1 MKMFVE
7 RKEEDSIIEGERA
20 TLEATEANWNAA
32 VVKVG
37 VKEEKEEEDKPHVL
51 YIDAPH
57 WAEREGGTG
66 FVSGIDS
73 IESVFRGNIVNAK
86 TAFRGVGCPI
96 MSSEQIFAGNN
107 RMRTIPPSFFFLR
120 IDKSVKMQV

>member
-1 MKMFVE
+1 MNENVE

-37 VKEEKEEEDKPHVL
+37 VKEEKDGEDKPHVL
-51 YIDAPH
+51 YIGVPH

-66 FVSGIDS
+66 FVSGIDR

-86 TAFRGVGCPI
+86 TVFRGVRSPI
-96 MSSEQIFAGNN
+96 MSSEQILAGNN
-107 RMRTIPPSFFFLR
+107 RMRTIPPSFFF
-120 IDKSVKMQV
+120 